1 MSDPPAGWYPDTQQ
15 RGQQRYWDGTQWT
28 EHVHIPPLFDAQLA
42 QGFTTI
48 RTKYKQM
55 VITHEEL
62 VWGDQR
68 IRWDEVTWFTQLT
81 TQMSGFDVEYQVT
94 FQCGDRVEPVV
105 FGARVK
111 RDPIG
116 TRAYEI
122 IIDQLRRTIGARVY
136 AGVME
141 MVDRGE
147 PVRLGGL
154 VLSPQGFAQEDK
166 GDEVQPWTTYAG
178 VEVTGHHA
186 PFIEIFRVR
195 DDGKRKRAC
204 RVMVD
209 MLRGWVIPPI
219 VEEHV
224 RRYGT

>member
-1 MSDPPAGWYPDTQQ
+1 
-15 RGQQRYWDGTQWT
+15 
-28 EHVHIPPLFDAQLA
+28 
-42 QGFTTI
+42 
-48 RTKYKQM
+48 
-55 VITHEEL
+55 
-62 VWGDQR
+62 
-68 IRWDEVTWFTQLT
+68 
-81 TQMSGFDVEYQVT
+81 MSGFDVEYQVT

-209 MLRGWVIPPI
+209 ATAQHRFGAQPVPQLKVQVRACFLTIRGTLPS
-219 VEEHV
+219 
-224 RRYGT
+224 RRTIHRNFCFEFGHTHRLS